1 MSNRRKRAE
10 IGIYR
15 RKTLT
20 TGAIF
25 GYPPLVF
32 VEERLEQFLNLLGAH
47 GSMTVEQA
55 VELTGVSADTVR
67 RDFNRLAERGL
78 VVRTHGGIVH
88 RDTVAPDSPIR
99 ERRVQNAAQ
108 KALIA
113 HAAASMV
120 VDHETIA
127 LDAGTTTVGMIE
139 HLTRL
144 QNLTV
149 ITYSLDLAGEVVR
162 RANMT
167 AVILGGMIRE
177 STLSVVGPEAIA
189 MVKSFHANTLFLA
202 ANGLSEEHGLLT
214 PNRMEAEVKRALI
227 DSADRVVLL
236 LDSSK
241 IGRRAL
247 VSFAPVDAVSTLV
260 TDAGA
265 DEAFCDRIRARG
277 IEVVIAE

>member
-1 MSNRRKRAE
+1 M
-10 IGIYR
+10 
-15 RKTLT
+15 
-20 TGAIF
+20 
-25 GYPPLVF
+25 F

-113 HAAASMV
+113 RAAASMV

-265 DEAFCDRIRARG
+265 DEEFCDRIRARG